1 MKGPAAL
8 LACLLASTPAVAD
21 GLDRAVGK
29 TLFER
34 LWVPAPASTGATDGL
49 GPFHDARSCAACH
62 PAWAG
67 AARLHLERDGSLGG
81 LGLTL
86 RLADDPVYGRQLQR
100 MAVPTLAAEASWRL
114 LVSEG
119 PPQLVVDQLASGRLT
134 APAGA
139 RTATDLRGLTSL
151 ERVPDSVILA
161 RADPDDADGDGISG
175 RANHDPRTGRLGRFG
190 HKAVEPDLAAQ
201 TETAFLLDL
210 GLATPGWPWPAGDC
224 TPEQTACL
232 AAPQGAEPGT
242 AELPAGVVDSVV
254 AYLRALPPPAKAPE
268 GAGKHWFAAA
278 GCASC
283 HALELAAVPAGT
295 DLLLHDLGPGLAD
308 GVAEGTAHGAEWRT
322 APLAGIGRRLAA
334 GARLLH
340 DGRAGDVGAAV
351 GWHDGE
357 AAAARTRFGGLRP
370 DEREAL
376 VAWLK
381 EWR

>member
-1 MKGPAAL
+1 MKLHAIA
-8 LACLLASTPAVAD
+8 LACLLGAGPALAD

-29 TLFER
+29 ALFER

-62 PAWAG
+62 PGKAG
-67 AARLHLERDGSLGG
+67 AARLHVEADGSLAG

-100 MAVPTLAAEASWRL
+100 QAVPTLPAEASWGL
-114 LVSEG
+114 LIGGTSRI
-119 PPQLVVDQLASGRLT
+119 VVDQLAFGDLT
-134 APAGA
+134 APASA
-139 RTATDLRGLTSL
+139 RTAPDLRGLASL
-151 ERVPDSVILA
+151 EQVPEAVILA

-175 RANHDPRTGRLGRFG
+175 RANHDPQTGRLGRFG

-210 GLATPGWPWPAGDC
+210 GLATPGRPSPAGDC
-224 TPEQTACL
+224 TPEQAACL
-232 AAPQGAEPGT
+232 AAPQGADPGT
-242 AELPAGVVDSVV
+242 AELPAGVVNSVV
-254 AYLRALPPPAKAPE
+254 AYLRALPPLAKAPE
-268 GAGKHWFAAA
+268 GAGRHLFAAA

-308 GVAEGTAHGAEWRT
+308 GVAEGTAYGAEWRT
-322 APLAGIGRRLAA
+322 APLAGIGRRLAT
-334 GARLLH
+334 GVRLLH
-340 DGRAGDVGAAV
+340 DGRAGDIGAAV
-351 GWHDGE
+351 GWHGGE
-357 AAAARTRFGGLRP
+357 AAAARTRFEGLRP
-370 DEREAL
+370 DEQEAL